1 MGRMDNG
8 QVLNGNEI
16 GDVIK
21 IGTQDEKKETE
32 RCLCL
37 PHAQKFPILEMFAKF
52 MSPCFFWDC
61 EIGCLAFSS
70 KNTKQEVLFANCVL

>member
-1 MGRMDNG
+1 MGRIDNR
-8 QVLNGNEI
+8 QVLNGNKI

-21 IGTQDEKKETE
+21 IGTQDRKTETE

-52 MSPCFFWDC
+52 MSPCFFFFW
-61 EIGCLAFSS
+61 IVRVGA
-70 KNTKQEVLFANCVL
+70 